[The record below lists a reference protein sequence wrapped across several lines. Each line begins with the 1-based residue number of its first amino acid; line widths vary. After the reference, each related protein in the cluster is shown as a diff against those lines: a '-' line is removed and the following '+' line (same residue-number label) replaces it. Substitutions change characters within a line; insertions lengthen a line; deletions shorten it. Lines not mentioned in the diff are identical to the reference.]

1 MYSSFNLRADS
12 HRQASV
18 CRSCQTLAN
27 AYHAIPML
35 ENWYL
40 PFGLLALGLVIAW
53 FGFLLLDEYRKAF
66 FANPKV
72 VMSFE
77 VFS

>member
-1 MYSSFNLRADS
+1 
-12 HRQASV
+12 
-18 CRSCQTLAN
+18 
-27 AYHAIPML
+27 ML